1 MKECKYRL
9 PCDWCDK
16 FNKKCKEIDYYE
28 FTFPDTNKCDHDWQ
42 VENVY
47 AYCDDNEELRHRAKY
62 VCRKCHSTET
72 REVD

>member
-16 FNKKCKEIDYYE
+16 FNKKCEEVDYYE
-28 FTFPDTNKCDHDWQ
+28 FPNPDKCNHDWQ
-42 VENVY
+42 LENIYVNY
-47 AYCDDNEELRHRAKY
+47 ASENELRHRAKY
-62 VCRKCHSTET
+62 VCRKCHSVEI